1 MKISSILD
9 LQKISNKINKILS
22 PGDVI
27 LLYGQIGVGK
37 TSFARLLINNYEN
50 EKKLKKSEVLSP
62 TFNIVFEY
70 DIKDFTIEHY
80 DLYRLKDEKEIKNIG
95 LFQNLEQKITSRIN
109 KILLPGDVIFLY
121 GQIGVGKTTFVRL
134 LINNYENE
142 KKLNNSEVLSP
153 TFNIVF
159 EYDIKD
165 FTIEHYDL
173 YRIKNEK
180 ELKNIGLFVNLKKN
194 ITIVEWPELI
204 KNKPIN
210 RIDLFFEYTKDM
222 NERTLTIKTSG
233 RLKDNEF

>member
-9 LQKISNKINKILS
+9 LQKITSSIHKILL

-27 LLYGQIGVGK
+27 FLYGQIGVGK
-37 TSFARLLINNYEN
+37 TTFVRLLINNYEN

-80 DLYRLKDEKEIKNIG
+80 DLYRLKNEKEIKNIG
-95 LFQNLEQKITSRIN
+95 LFA
-109 KILLPGDVIFLY
+109 
-121 GQIGVGKTTFVRL
+121 
-134 LINNYENE
+134 
-142 KKLNNSEVLSP
+142 
-153 TFNIVF
+153 
-159 EYDIKD
+159 
-165 FTIEHYDL
+165 
-173 YRIKNEK
+173 
-180 ELKNIGLFVNLKKN
+180 NLKQN

-210 RIDLFFEYTKDM
+210 RIDLFFEYSKDM
-222 NERTLTIKTSG
+222 NERTLSIKTSG

>member
-9 LQKISNKINKILS
+9 LQKITSNINKILL

-27 LLYGQIGVGK
+27 FLYGQIGVGK
-37 TSFARLLINNYEN
+37 TTFVRLLINNYEN

-80 DLYRLKDEKEIKNIG
+80 DLYRLKNENEIKNIG
-95 LFQNLEQKITSRIN
+95 LFENLEESII
-109 KILLPGDVIFLY
+109 
-121 GQIGVGKTTFVRL
+121 
-134 LINNYENE
+134 
-142 KKLNNSEVLSP
+142 
-153 TFNIVF
+153 
-159 EYDIKD
+159 
-165 FTIEHYDL
+165 
-173 YRIKNEK
+173 
-180 ELKNIGLFVNLKKN
+180 
-194 ITIVEWPELI
+194 IVEWPELI
-204 KNKPIN
+204 KDKPIN

>member
-9 LQKISNKINKILS
+9 LQKITNSIHKILL

-27 LLYGQIGVGK
+27 FLYGQIGVGK
-37 TSFARLLINNYEN
+37 TTFVRLLINNYEN

-80 DLYRLKDEKEIKNIG
+80 DLYRLKNEKEIKNIG
-95 LFQNLEQKITSRIN
+95 LF
-109 KILLPGDVIFLY
+109 
-121 GQIGVGKTTFVRL
+121 
-134 LINNYENE
+134 
-142 KKLNNSEVLSP
+142 
-153 TFNIVF
+153 
-159 EYDIKD
+159 
-165 FTIEHYDL
+165 
-173 YRIKNEK
+173 
-180 ELKNIGLFVNLKKN
+180 VNLNKN

-222 NERTLTIKTSG
+222 NERILSIKTSG

>member
-9 LQKISNKINKILS
+9 L
-22 PGDVI
+22 
-27 LLYGQIGVGK
+27 
-37 TSFARLLINNYEN
+37 
-50 EKKLKKSEVLSP
+50 
-62 TFNIVFEY
+62 
-70 DIKDFTIEHY
+70 
-80 DLYRLKDEKEIKNIG
+80 
-95 LFQNLEQKITSRIN
+95 QKITSRIN

-142 KKLNNSEVLSP
+142 KNLKKSEVLSP

-173 YRIKNEK
+173 YRLKNEK
-180 ELKNIGLFVNLKKN
+180 EIKNIGLFVNLKQN

-222 NERTLTIKTSG
+222 NERTLSIKTSG

>member
-1 MKISSILD
+1 MKISSTLD
-9 LQKISNKINKILS
+9 LQKITN
-22 PGDVI
+22 
-27 LLYGQIGVGK
+27 
-37 TSFARLLINNYEN
+37 R
-50 EKKLKKSEVLSP
+50 
-62 TFNIVFEY
+62 
-70 DIKDFTIEHY
+70 IK
-80 DLYRLKDEKEIKNIG
+80 
-95 LFQNLEQKITSRIN
+95 

-142 KKLNNSEVLSP
+142 KKLKKSEVLSP
-153 TFNIVF
+153 TFNIMF

-173 YRIKNEK
+173 YRLKNEK
-180 ELKNIGLFVNLKKN
+180 EIKNIGLFANLKQN

-210 RIDLFFEYTKDM
+210 RIDLFFEYSKDM

-233 RLKDNEF
+233 RLKVNEF

>member
-9 LQKISNKINKILS
+9 L
-22 PGDVI
+22 
-27 LLYGQIGVGK
+27 
-37 TSFARLLINNYEN
+37 
-50 EKKLKKSEVLSP
+50 
-62 TFNIVFEY
+62 
-70 DIKDFTIEHY
+70 
-80 DLYRLKDEKEIKNIG
+80 
-95 LFQNLEQKITSRIN
+95 QKITSRIN

-142 KKLNNSEVLSP
+142 KNLKKSEVLSP

-165 FTIEHYDL
+165 FIIEHYDL
-173 YRIKNEK
+173 YRLKNEK
-180 ELKNIGLFVNLKKN
+180 EIKNIGLFSNLKQN

-210 RIDLFFEYTKDM
+210 RIDLFFEYTRDM